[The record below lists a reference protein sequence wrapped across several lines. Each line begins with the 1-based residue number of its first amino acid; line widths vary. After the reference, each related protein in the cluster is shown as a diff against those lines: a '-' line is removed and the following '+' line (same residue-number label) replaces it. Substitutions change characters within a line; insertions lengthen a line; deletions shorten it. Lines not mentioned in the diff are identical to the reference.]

1 MTEDNTPLHQ
11 IIWQRFL
18 KVLGPPP
25 SMSHEELDIAKA
37 LRRHWLELVQ
47 ALLITVAV
55 GLAVQVHPVPL
66 GDLWEAAKS
75 KAPGIDKHPW
85 WYAAAL
91 AVLLSVGFRW
101 VLGLVARLWRHCVR
115 SSFRPLLAG
124 GAIALI
130 GWGSYADAYQPWS
143 CVIGYIL
150 FFSVMFS
157 WLRRPPSTPAVVAD
171 DLHRR
176 YFVNRLAEI
185 FCTPATSVRRV
196 AILGEWGAGK
206 TQVLSLLAQ
215 RLKQERR
222 FGFRVGFVNPWKAK
236 TVEEAWALVAAEVD
250 RTLGYASFLPKL
262 WANHPLLRGLIDLLP
277 LQGVSSE
284 LLKLLVSGGQES
296 RDATIAKVNSCL
308 AAQKT
313 KLVLLIDDM
322 ERTDPKVLRQLFPII
337 DQLAGLNGVSFVF
350 AIDAD
355 RIAAAFGEEKRS
367 GDQTKG
373 YLDKVFDL
381 QIELP
386 LPGSDDVRSMLHA
399 EAAKQKAAKF
409 VKALPLFEALLPNN
423 PRLSLRFL
431 EVAVTNE
438 RLFLDRYGPN
448 EKAYAPLFLSWLADV
463 EFPGFINALVES
475 KRDFEVVSQ
484 TPLFSENTP
493 IRNQE
498 RFQPLLTKMCEALSV
513 LPADGHDT
521 AKERLATFIERLAEL
536 SGSYWDRLVEGHE
549 SFSLEWAQTGY
560 KVPTELSHSERERLR
575 IRWQRDAGQRSIQ
588 EMIKG
593 EFSSDEIEFADNT
606 LCANQLICFEIDRII
621 ERLRAVRRGGVG
633 DKEQVYQDLIS
644 DTARL
649 TRHHKFAAE
658 LHLDFDLKCFD
669 TSVFEKW
676 IEQIVE
682 QPLGLEENESG
693 GRLDAARTAL
703 SFEMAATLPLAVGRG
718 FAIAGAQRVLE
729 HRGDGRNVD
738 RAKVH
743 LGELRKT
750 LMQRVTD
757 HVLVCLRS
765 HKLDELFDE
774 SGIAGKSGWLFLFD
788 PRNWLC
794 VDDVAWKH
802 VMESLAAEAK
812 ESGPLAQ
819 SCAEICLSLFA
830 HPAHCVQCGGAHA
843 RERAGMQKLESDHQ
857 GYISAFWRAGLALP
871 EENPDRVKLLR
882 DRQRALER
890 AGLPGGLPAQFLN
903 QVFPL

>member
-25 SMSHEELDIAKA
+25 SMSHEELDVAKA

-91 AVLLSVGFRW
+91 AVLLSIGLRW
-101 VLGLVARLWRHCVR
+101 ILGLVARLWWHCVR

-124 GAIALI
+124 GAIAFI
-130 GWGSYADAYQPWS
+130 GWRSEADACQPWS
-143 CVIGYIL
+143 CVIGYTL

-157 WLRRPPSTPAVVAD
+157 WLRRSPSTPAIVAD

-206 TQVLSLLAQ
+206 THVLSLLAQ

-355 RIAAAFGEEKRS
+355 RIAAAFGEEKRC

-386 LPGSDDVRSMLHA
+386 LPGSDDVRSLLHA
-399 EAAKQKAAKF
+399 EAEKQKATKL
-409 VKALPLFEALLPNN
+409 VKALPLFEALLPKN
-423 PRLSLRFL
+423 PRLALRFL
-431 EVAVTNE
+431 EIAVTNE

-448 EKAYAPLFLSWLADV
+448 EKSFAPLFLSWLADV

-475 KRDFEVVSQ
+475 QRDFEVISQ

-498 RFQPLLTKMCEALSV
+498 LFQPLVNKMYETLSV
-513 LPADGHDT
+513 PPADGQD
-521 AKERLATFIERLAEL
+521 AVKERLAAFIERLAEL
-536 SGSYWDRLVEGHE
+536 SGSYWDRMMAGRE
-549 SFSLEWAQTGY
+549 SFALEWAQTGY

-575 IRWQRDAGQRSIQ
+575 SRWQRQAGQSSI
-588 EMIKG
+588 ETMIKS
-593 EFSSDEIEFADNT
+593 EFRSDEIEFVDNAA
-606 LCANQLICFEIDRII
+606 CASQLIRFEVDRII
-621 ERLRAVRRGGVG
+621 DCLRSVRLGGGGNV
-633 DKEQVYQDLIS
+633 EQVYEDLIL
-644 DTARL
+644 DTQRVTL
-649 TRHHKFAAE
+649 HHRFADE
-658 LHLDFDLKCFD
+658 RHLDFDLRCFNA
-669 TSVFEKW
+669 SVFEKW
-676 IEQIVE
+676 IEHIVE
-682 QPLGLEENESG
+682 QPLGLEENELG
-693 GRLDAARTAL
+693 GRLDEARTAL
-703 SFEMAATLPLAVGRG
+703 SFVLAPSLGLAAGHKLALWG
-718 FAIAGAQRVLE
+718 IQRILD
-729 HRGDGRNVD
+729 HRGDGRNV
-738 RAKVH
+738 AKAAEH
-743 LGELRKT
+743 FCELRKL
-750 LMQRVTD
+750 LMQKVTA
-757 HVLVCLRS
+757 HVLDHLRL
-765 HKLDELFDE
+765 HNLDELFDE
-774 SGIAGKSGWLFLFD
+774 SGIAGERGWMLLFD
-788 PRNWLC
+788 PANWLWI
-794 VDDVAWKH
+794 DDEAWRH
-802 VMESLAAEAK
+802 VMEALVAEAR
-812 ESGPLAQ
+812 ESGPVAK
-819 SCAEICLSLFA
+819 SCAEICRSLFV
-830 HPAHCVQCGGAHA
+830 HPAHCDQCGGSHA
-843 RERAGMQKLESDHQ
+843 RERAGMLKLEQEHQ
-857 GYISAFWRAGLALP
+857 GYISAFWRAGLELPDTHQERIKLMINRQQAL
-871 EENPDRVKLLR
+871 V
-882 DRQRALER
+882 RAER
-890 AGLPGGLPAQFLN
+890 PGGLTAQFIN
-903 QVFPL
+903 QVFPI